1 MLAFLDRSVRA
12 GLPVAS
18 LLVDFGAP
26 PAEILHPPRIYKD
39 EEDDDDAKGQAGVQ
53 RGAERHGVLAPP
65 GVGAALDEVVE
76 EEADEGPDGEV
87 EPRGGGD
94 PAHGTEDD
102 GQVDFAEETVF
113 LVAAVEPQWDG

>member
-12 GLPVAS
+12 SLPVAS
-18 LLVDFGAP
+18 LLIHLGAP
-26 PAEILHPPRIYKD
+26 PAKVLHPPGIYKD
-39 EEDDDDAKGQAGVQ
+39 EEDNDDAKGQAGIE
-53 RGAERHGVLAPP
+53 RGAECHGVLAPP

-94 PAHGTEDD
+94 PAHGAEDD
-102 GQVDFAEETVF
+102 GQVDFSDEAVL
-113 LVAAVEPQWDG
+113 LVAAVEP